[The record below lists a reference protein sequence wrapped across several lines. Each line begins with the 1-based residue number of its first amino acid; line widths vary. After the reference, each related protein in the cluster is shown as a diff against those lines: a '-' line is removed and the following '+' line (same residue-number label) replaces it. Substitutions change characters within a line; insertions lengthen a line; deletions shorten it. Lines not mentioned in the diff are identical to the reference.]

1 MGKNFQY
8 SSSEYYNEVM
18 IIVTSCSPLSV
29 LFLLYVSFIEVV
41 IDHVLIS
48 FRALATE
55 DFKVPDKMV
64 GFSK

>member
-1 MGKNFQY
+1 
-8 SSSEYYNEVM
+8 M